1 MFSSLPLYA
10 GDPILSMQQDFRRDA
25 RADKVNLS
33 IGLYYD
39 EMGQVPMLASVRAA
53 RAAPDEQ
60 RFAPG
65 YLPMGGDPRYCSLV
79 RELIFGEDDA
89 RIATVQSVGGSGA
102 LKVGADFLHGLY
114 PGSGV
119 WVSAPTWDNHRA
131 IFEGAGFAVG
141 NYPYFDAASNA
152 VAFDEMMDFV
162 GALPP
167 QGILV
172 LHPCCHNPTG
182 MDLTE
187 AQWDALIPVLQSR
200 QLIPFLDMA
209 YQGYAQGMEQD
220 CHAMRRMRQAGMSF
234 LVSHSFSK
242 IFSLYSERCGSLSVV
257 CESAGDAARV
267 HGQLE
272 FTIRRNYSSPPATGA
287 RIVAGILGDAPL
299 RALWLSEVEAMRDR
313 IKRMRLALHDAIAT
327 HSSRFLDW
335 DFLLAQ
341 RGLFSY
347 APVLGQAARA
357 LREEHGIYILDSGR
371 ICVAGLTAANVA
383 RVAHAFSSIK
393 RAASGA

>member
-1 MFSSLPLYA
+1 VFSSLPLYA

-39 EMGQVPMLASVRAA
+39 EMGKVPVLASVRAA
-53 RAAPDEQ
+53 RAALAEREP
-60 RFAPG
+60 APG
-65 YLPMGGDPRYCSLV
+65 YLPMGGDPRYCALV
-79 RELIFGEDDA
+79 RELIFGEDDGH
-89 RIATVQSVGGSGA
+89 IATIQSVGGSGA

-119 WVSAPTWDNHRA
+119 WVSEPTWDNHRA

-141 NYPYFDAASNA
+141 SYPYFDSAHNA
-152 VAFDEMMDFV
+152 VAFEAMLAFI

-167 QGILV
+167 QGIVV

-182 MDLTE
+182 MDLTTM
-187 AQWDALIPVLQSR
+187 QWDALIGVLESR
-200 QLIPFLDMA
+200 RLIPFLDMA
-209 YQGYAQGMEQD
+209 YQGYAEGMEQD
-220 CHAMRRMRQAGMSF
+220 CYAMRRMRQAGMCF

-257 CESAGDAARV
+257 CASAQDAARV

-287 RIVAGILGDAPL
+287 RVVAHILGDTEL
-299 RALWLSEVEAMRDR
+299 HVLWLSEVQAMRER
-313 IKRMRLALHDAIAT
+313 IARMRFALHEAVAT
-327 HSSRFLDW
+327 QSGHFPDW
-335 DFLLAQ
+335 GFLLTQ
-341 RGLFSY
+341 RG
-347 APVLGQAARA
+347 QAERRRIAEQAA

-383 RVAHAFSSIK
+383 RVGQAFS
-393 RAASGA
+393 RLRP